1 MTLNELI
8 ARLPE
13 RALDF
18 EVRLF
23 EVRGLSEDNSV
34 EYYRLLFEGP
44 LAGRIEHYIDYG
56 GSNGT
61 YLDTE

>member
-18 EVRLF
+18 EVRYL
-23 EVRGLSEDNSV
+23 EVRGFSSDGDI
-34 EYYRLLFEGP
+34 EYYRLLFEGA
-44 LAGRIEHYIDYG
+44 LAGKIEHYIDYG
-56 GSNGT
+56 GTNGT
-61 YLDTE
+61 YLDAE

>member
-18 EVRLF
+18 EVRCL
-23 EVRGLSEDNSV
+23 EVRGLSSDGDI
-34 EYYRLLFEGP
+34 EYYRLLFDGA
-44 LAGRIEHYIDYG
+44 LAGKIEHYIDYG
-56 GSNGT
+56 GNNG
-61 YLDTE
+61 